1 MLLGIL
7 LFRLPCCFWASLQL
21 LASWLLKAS
30 LLLLAS
36 SLLLA
41 ALLLLAVLLLLA
53 SQNDAGISVGDGP
66 SVPAVAVA
74 GILTIFFCLEP
85 FCC

>member
-7 LFRLPCCFWASLQL
+7 LFRFSCCFWASLQL
-21 LASWLLKAS
+21 LASWLCKAS

-41 ALLLLAVLLLLA
+41 ALLLALLLLLA

-85 FCC
+85 LCC